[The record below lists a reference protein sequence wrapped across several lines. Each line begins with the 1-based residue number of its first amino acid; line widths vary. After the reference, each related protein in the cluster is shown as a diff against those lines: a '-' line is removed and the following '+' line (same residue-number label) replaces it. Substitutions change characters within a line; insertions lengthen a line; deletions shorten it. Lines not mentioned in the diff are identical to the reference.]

1 MKPNETIIVTP
12 RGTFKIQES
21 FSNDQEAR
29 NNGYG
34 LYFTHWDAEDK
45 RIDIYSKA
53 LDENNYKHDFAI
65 VIY

>member
-1 MKPNETIIVTP
+1 MDSNKSIIVTP
-12 RGTFKIQES
+12 RGTLKIQES

-53 LDENNYKHDFAI
+53 LDENRYRHNFAI
-65 VIY
+65 VSY